1 MPSISGTPGDDTLTG
16 TAGDDVIDGLG
27 GNDII
32 TDTAGGFDLLRGGDG
47 NDTLIAERLTT
58 SGTVDMDGG
67 DGDDRFFLSVA
78 DGTGPHSLIGGNGAD
93 YFDVNGLATIQAG
106 AGDDI
111 IVWNRRGTYF
121 LGSGSDVIFLPGST
135 LIASGPGDIRD
146 FTPGAGGDRIDW
158 GTALAGLWGWDQSS
172 NPFGTFLRV
181 RELSAFNNAVEFRL
195 DSGDPIYHTL
205 LLTNLFPIASLT
217 AFNLGGYALDGSAPA
232 AQNLTGSAGADT
244 LDGGVGSDTINGSGG
259 NDVIRGGAGADQ
271 IDGGDDNDTIDGGLG
286 SDTIAGG
293 AGNDVITDAF
303 GFAGTI
309 NGGTGND
316 TITVDLSANTQPI
329 GPLVGPALFTRTI
342 NGGGDDDN
350 ILAIGLLLG
359 SNYNDFTIDGGTG
372 NDRIEIS
379 TSRATVQAGDGNDIV
394 TADIRSPGGTTVTL
408 GAGVDTVRVGAL
420 MPVSAGDPTSPIIV
434 TDFQP
439 GAGGDVFD
447 LPDFFIKKPLFFSY
461 VGNPFM
467 DGYARL
473 VQSGADVQVQV
484 KTSGSTYWTLAV
496 LQNVVIAQLSAENMG
511 GFAPNGTL
519 PPDLVLNGDGGPNT
533 LAGGLGNDQIQ
544 GFGGNDVLTGGF
556 GTDLLRGGEGDDF
569 LDGQWASDTLEGE
582 NGNDILVDSLG
593 GSDTLRGG
601 DGDDVLTVT
610 RAGLPNG
617 TLVLEGGAG
626 NDRLTSPTGTLNGG
640 DGNDIITATSSQ
652 FNILGGDGNDLIVA
666 SYPGTIDAGAGNDVL
681 TLNSPQGL
689 TGDQPFPTNVT
700 LGAGK
705 DLVIAGN
712 RAQITISDFKVGEDG
727 DRLDISVQGADPFR
741 PGGPLLI
748 DQVGADT
755 VIRLRN
761 GGTAPGFRITL
772 LNVQATEL
780 SPYNLSGVDSHVFAP
795 APQSFE
801 GTADPDTFVSADGAD
816 TIRGHGGND
825 VLYGAGGNDLIEGGD
840 GNDEIVG
847 GSGDDTLRGGANND
861 FLEGGAG
868 TDQLA
873 GGTGD
878 DVYVVESPSDVI
890 VEAAGEG
897 FDIVYS
903 RSSYALGA
911 AAEVEILSS
920 ISQDATTAMELVGNG
935 FSQIIY
941 GNAGANFLQGGGG
954 TDYLVGLGGNDT
966 YFVAGPGDNVVES
979 VGGGAR
985 DVVYTPLDLVMTA
998 GQDIEVLS
1006 SSNQS
1011 GTNAQ
1016 TLVGNGIAQEIYGN
1030 NGANFID
1037 GGGGADFLSGLGGND
1052 VYIVDSADDFV
1063 FESAGGGRDVVYAR
1077 ANYALGAS
1085 QEVEV
1090 LSAQSQSSISALDLS
1105 GNNLANEL
1113 YGNAGANT
1121 LNGGG
1126 AADYLMGFGGADIF
1140 QFTTALGGGN
1150 VDALADFSAVD
1161 DTIALDDAV
1170 FAGLTPGALPAS
1182 AFVAG
1187 SAAADADDRI
1197 IYDSA
1202 TGQILFDADGNGSGL
1217 AVLFATVQPGTTLT
1231 ASDFTVI

>member
-1 MPSISGTPGDDTLTG
+1 MPNISGTPGDDTLTG

-27 GNDII
+27 GNDTI
-32 TDTAGGFDLLRGGDG
+32 TDTAGGFDVLRGGDG
-47 NDTLIAERLTT
+47 NDTLTVERFTT
-58 SGTVDMDGG
+58 AGTVVMDGG
-67 DGDDRFFLSVA
+67 DGDDRFFLSGLVDA
-78 DGTGPHSLIGGNGAD
+78 GNAHSLIGGNGAD
-93 YFDVNGLATIQAG
+93 YFDVNARATIQG
-106 AGDDI
+106 GDGDDT
-111 IVWNRRGTYF
+111 IVWRTRGSYH
-121 LGSGSDVIFLPGST
+121 LGSGSDVIFLPDSRLFQSAGGQ
-135 LIASGPGDIRD
+135 IMD

-172 NPFGTFLRV
+172 NPFAAFLRV
-181 RELSAFNNAVEFRL
+181 REVSAFNNAFEFRL
-195 DSGDPIYHTL
+195 DSGAAGYQTL
-205 LLTNLFPIASLT
+205 FLTNLFPIASLI

-232 AQNLTGSAGADT
+232 AQNLAGGAGGDT
-244 LDGGVGSDTINGSGG
+244 LDGGAGSDTITGSGG

-271 IDGGDDNDTIDGGLG
+271 IDGGDGNDTIDGGLG

-303 GFAGTI
+303 GFTGTI

-316 TITVDLSANTQPI
+316 TITVDLTPNEQPVGQPI
-329 GPLVGPALFTRTI
+329 GPALFTRTI
-342 NGGGDDDN
+342 NGGGDDDT
-350 ILAIGLLLG
+350 IIVIGRHPG
-359 SNYNDFTIDGGTG
+359 QNYNDFTIDGGTG
-372 NDRIEIS
+372 NDRIEVS
-379 TSRATVQAGDGNDIV
+379 NSRATVLAGDGDDIV

-408 GAGVDTVRVGAL
+408 GAGIDTVRVGAL
-420 MPVSAGDPTSPIIV
+420 LPVSAGDPTAPIVV

-447 LPDFFIKKPLFFSY
+447 LPDFFVKQPLFFGY
-461 VGNPFM
+461 VGNPFS
-467 DGYARL
+467 DPTARL

-484 KTSGSTYWTLAV
+484 RTSGNTYWTLAV
-496 LQNVVIAQLSAENMG
+496 LQNVTIAQLSAENMG
-511 GFAPNGTL
+511 GFAPNGAL
-519 PPDLVLNGDGGPNT
+519 PPNLVLDGDGGPNT

-556 GTDLLRGGEGDDF
+556 GTDLLRGGEGDDV

-582 NGNDILVDSLG
+582 GGNDTLIDSLG

-617 TLVLEGGAG
+617 ILVLEGGAG

-640 DGNDIITATSSQ
+640 DGNDIITATSSE
-652 FNILGGDGNDLIVA
+652 FGILGGDGDDVIAA
-666 SYPGTIDAGAGNDVL
+666 SYRGTIDAGAGNDVL

-712 RAQITISDFKVGEDG
+712 RAQITISDFKVGEEG

-741 PGGPLLI
+741 AGGPLLI
-748 DQVGADT
+748 DQVGADA

-780 SPYNLSGVDSHVFAP
+780 SSFNLSGVDSHVFAP

-801 GTADPDTFVSADGAD
+801 GTAGPDTFVSADGAD

-861 FLEGGAG
+861 FLEGAG
-868 TDQLA
+868 GVDQLA

-903 RSSYALGA
+903 RVSYALGA
-911 AAEVEILSS
+911 GAEIEILSS
-920 ISQDATTAMELVGNG
+920 ISQNATTALVLVGNELG
-935 FSQIIY
+935 QEIY
-941 GNAGANFLQGGGG
+941 GNAGDNFLQGGGG
-954 TDYLVGLGGNDT
+954 TDYLIGLGGNDT

-979 VGGGAR
+979 AGGGI
-985 DVVYTPLDLVMTA
+985 DIIYTPLDYVMI
-998 GQDIEVLS
+998 GGLEIELLA
-1006 SSNQS
+1006 SSNQA
-1011 GTNAQ
+1011 GTSAQ
-1016 TLVGNGIAQEIYGN
+1016 TLIGNGFDQTIYGN
-1030 NGANFID
+1030 AGANFIE
-1037 GGGGADFLSGLGGND
+1037 GGGGTDTLVGLGGND
-1052 VYIVDSADDFV
+1052 VYVVDSAGDYV
-1063 FESAGGGRDVVYAR
+1063 GESAGGGTDVVYAK
-1077 ANYALGAS
+1077 ASYTLSAGQEIEILSTAS
-1085 QEVEV
+1085 Q
-1090 LSAQSQSSISALDLS
+1090 SDTASIDLT
-1105 GNNLANEL
+1105 GNNLANSL
-1113 YGNAGANT
+1113 YGNAGANI

-1126 AADYLMGFGGADIF
+1126 GADYMLGFGGADTF
-1140 QFTTALGGGN
+1140 AFTTALGGGN
-1150 VDALADFSAVD
+1150 VDQLGDFFAAD

-1170 FAGLTPGALPAS
+1170 FAGLAPGALPAS

-1187 SAAADADDRI
+1187 SAAGDADDRI

-1202 TGQILFDADGNGSGL
+1202 TGQLFFDADGNGAG
-1217 AVLFATVQPGTTLT
+1217 AAILFATVQPGTALN